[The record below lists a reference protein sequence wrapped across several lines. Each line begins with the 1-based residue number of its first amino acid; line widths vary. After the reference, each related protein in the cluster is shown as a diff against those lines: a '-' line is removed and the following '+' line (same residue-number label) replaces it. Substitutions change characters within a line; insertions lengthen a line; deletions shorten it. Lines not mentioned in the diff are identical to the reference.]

1 MKESEREGTWITDDE
16 KEGGK
21 KRKNVKDKEQFK
33 REKKKYQ
40 KEKEKQKMMIEISFQ
55 NTPTNTDK
63 DYKSRRIIHALRYT
77 SSRVQASWLP
87 RIQETPESEGG
98 GDNSD

>member
-33 REKKKYQ
+33 REKKKYK
-40 KEKEKQKMMIEISFQ
+40 KEKEM
-55 NTPTNTDK
+55 K
-63 DYKSRRIIHALRYT
+63 D
-77 SSRVQASWLP
+77 
-87 RIQETPESEGG
+87 EGK
-98 GDNSD
+98 